1 MINAQNDLVLNGVAQ
16 SAFYVAPIRSATVT
30 NLLGYNTTN
39 KEIAYTE
46 TTVSDSGNLNIRNIM
61 LNHSSSSTLANISF
75 PSTIP
80 TSNTNISGFGITW
93 NDTTAWVDSG
103 GGGGGGGKTNL
114 IGYGGSEGGGFTFT
128 CVGNTIIDSSYVPVI
143 TNFKIE
149 PTSITSTV
157 AIYTPT
163 FFTTSDYRIKEGVH
177 QIPTY
182 PNIDNLN
189 PVTYTN
195 TITGIHDMGFIAH
208 EVQEHFPFLV
218 SGEKDGTVN
227 QSLNY
232 IGLIALLTKEIQQ
245 LKHRVLIL
253 EKRENTT

>member
-1 MINAQNDLVLNGVAQ
+1 MALNGLDE
-16 SAFYVAPIRSATVT
+16 SAFYVAPIRSALVT
-30 NLLGYNTTN
+30 NLLGYNITT

-46 TTVSDSGNLNIRNIM
+46 TTVSSSGNLNILNIM
-61 LNHSSSSTLANISF
+61 LNQSSSSSSHSTLANISF

-80 TSNTNISGFGITW
+80 TSNSNISGFGITW
-93 NDTTAWVDSG
+93 NDTGA
-103 GGGGGGGKTNL
+103 GGGKTNL
-114 IGYGGSEGGGFTFT
+114 IGYGGSEGSGGFTFT
-128 CVGNTIIDSSYVPVI
+128 CVGNSSVPV

-149 PTSITSTV
+149 PTQITSTV

-163 FFTTSDYRIKEGVH
+163 FYTTSDYRIKEGVH
-177 QIPTY
+177 KIPTY

-189 PVTYTN
+189 PVTYKN
-195 TITGIHDMGFIAH
+195 IITGIHDMGFIAH

-253 EKRENTT
+253 EKRENTA